1 MAYGG
6 VVTLDMG
13 PNYDEIAGPLGAVS
27 EAQKAQGIAI
37 KKAGACGIEFHDQP
51 GPGQGVLKWFLGPR
65 ALQRLA
71 QTRKGNA

>member
-1 MAYGG
+1 MLERTELESLAIVGHEPDLGRLLG
-6 VVTLDMG
+6 VFLFCS
-13 PNYDEIAGPLGAVS
+13 PNA
-27 EAQKAQGIAI
+27 IAI